1 MRDLAFKSIYLHLE
15 SIVACYGATVSS
27 ACVVDIGAE
36 TLNICCVDEGIIVS
50 GRHLLFFT

>member
-1 MRDLAFKSIYLHLE
+1 MKIFINAFLKDLAFKSIYLHLE

-36 TLNICCVDEGIIVS
+36 TLNICCVDEGLIV
-50 GRHLLFFT
+50 